1 MIHLLKLEQMKFLV
15 WSWQQKTAYKYKHKP
30 KPIEHLRTA
39 VNWASPLGM
48 WVTSRLAIVAIV
60 TSQNQMY
67 LLFNLTALH
76 LNWYQML
83 VNSCVLSATR
93 WRRWAPTGSGVETR
107 HVLLG
112 GGPGVHTG
120 AAGVNISIGWPGN
133 ALLFPRISWRRWLA
147 KGRSGLLCLSCC
159 PRDPTSRKKMDNLW
173 VVLSGFRE
181 FSNSMPNS

>member
-30 KPIEHLRTA
+30 IEHLRTA
-39 VNWASPLGM
+39 VNWASPLGV

-93 WRRWAPTGSGVETR
+93 WRRWAPTGWGVQARPTGRWPWSTR
-107 HVLLG
+107 RCCWSEYIYRLAWKRLIISPDKLEEVAGEREVWASLLK
-112 GGPGVHTG
+112 
-120 AAGVNISIGWPGN
+120 
-133 ALLFPRISWRRWLA
+133 LLPPR
-147 KGRSGLLCLSCC
+147 
-159 PRDPTSRKKMDNLW
+159 
-173 VVLSGFRE
+173 
-181 FSNSMPNS
+181 PNFTKENG

>member
-15 WSWQQKTAYKYKHKP
+15 WSWQQKTAYKYKYKHKP

-93 WRRWAPTGSGVETR
+93 WRRWARCRDQARPTGRWPWSTR
-107 HVLLG
+107 RCCWSEY
-112 GGPGVHTG
+112 
-120 AAGVNISIGWPGN
+120 IY
-133 ALLFPRISWRRWLA
+133 RLA
-147 KGRSGLLCLSCC
+147 KLEEVAGEREVWASLLKLLP
-159 PRDPTSRKKMDNLW
+159 PR
-173 VVLSGFRE
+173 
-181 FSNSMPNS
+181 PNFTKENG